1 MQNKKYKVTC
11 PAIGYEDTV
20 EDINTDSAEL
30 SALNHIG
37 MNIHE
42 YIEVDVE
49 EVTEDE
55 AKKLDAQYY
64 QDNKK

>member
-49 EVTEDE
+49 E
-55 AKKLDAQYY
+55 
-64 QDNKK
+64 